1 VTVSSSN
8 FVVAKPIPQIM
19 NTPQAERRSGP
30 GPAFAP
36 KRDPL
41 AQAVAGRRTGVMAMQ
56 IMSET
61 SEPEATRGSLSGHSL
76 QLRPDAVR
84 TGFSFER
91 KLWCRRQA
99 RPKSANDPT
108 APSALP
114 DPGLVLVRAGSP
126 GPLG

>member
-19 NTPQAERRSGP
+19 NTPQAERCSGP

-76 QLRPDAVR
+76 QLRARRGKDWFFVR
-84 TGFSFER
+84 KEALVPSSGAAQER
-91 KLWCRRQA
+91 E
-99 RPKSANDPT
+99 
-108 APSALP
+108 
-114 DPGLVLVRAGSP
+114 
-126 GPLG
+126 